1 MTIADVSRF
10 TTHGLPPALK
20 AAQAAMQLPEVQ
32 DMLRRLSAFQLGIF
46 MPHRHDD
53 GTGEFQPL
61 PDEVTQLESGR
72 AVSFERL
79 DEIALA
85 KLVQLADAV
94 GLRERIDAMWL
105 GEHINTT
112 EDRAVLHVALR
123 QPRGAGIGGAAIEK
137 TVMDER
143 ERMLAFAE
151 GVRAVIVDKDNA
163 PKWNPATPELVTQA
177 LIDSIFAP
185 LPADEEWKPL

>member
-32 DMLRRLSAFQLGIF
+32 DKLRRLSAFQLGIF

-61 PDEVTQLESGR
+61 SDEVTQLESGR

-79 DEIALA
+79 DEIARRTESFLP
-85 KLVQLADAV
+85 V
-94 GLRERIDAMWL
+94 GWRWC
-105 GEHINTT
+105 
-112 EDRAVLHVALR
+112 
-123 QPRGAGIGGAAIEK
+123 GGAS
-137 TVMDER
+137 TD
-143 ERMLAFAE
+143 
-151 GVRAVIVDKDNA
+151 
-163 PKWNPATPELVTQA
+163 PAG
-177 LIDSIFAP
+177 
-185 LPADEEWKPL
+185 